1 MKAKEAP
8 ATPPLS
14 WVRRCSVHRVNNT
27 DYRRLVDRVVALAEA
42 DDRIRAAFVY
52 GSHATGSADRF
63 SDLDIGLVTTDD
75 AFDDVV
81 ADGDALVRKLGE
93 PVFLDHFGNPA
104 QLHVIFADGTAL
116 ELIIDRESELT
127 FEGPHRVLVDKAG
140 VSERAA
146 GRPGLTPESSDG
158 PEQVRQRIQG
168 FWHDVDH
175 LVTALGRGNTWWAFG
190 QLDELRRMVL
200 NLARLEIGLE
210 PDDEAYWKVDGAL
223 KPDRLAA
230 LQATAASP
238 DLEPM
243 RDAGVALIDLYRE
256 VAPTLAASHGIEY
269 PTELDRLL
277 SDRLRG
283 LW

>member
-1 MKAKEAP
+1 M
-8 ATPPLS
+8 
-14 WVRRCSVHRVNNT
+14 RQ
-27 DYRRLVDRVVALAEA
+27 DRP
-42 DDRIRAAFVY
+42 
-52 GSHATGSADRF
+52 TGSP
-63 SDLDIGLVTTDD
+63 T
-75 AFDDVV
+75 
-81 ADGDALVRKLGE
+81 
-93 PVFLDHFGNPA
+93 FLDHFGNPA

-146 GRPGLTPESSDG
+146 ARPGPISESSDDH
-158 PEQVRQRIQG
+158 EQVRQRIQG

-190 QLDELRRMVL
+190 QLDELRRMIL

-223 KPDRLAA
+223 EPDRLAA
-230 LQATAASP
+230 LQATAASL
-238 DLEPM
+238 DLAPM
-243 RDAGVALIDLYRE
+243 RDAGLALIDLYRE
-256 VAPTLAASHGIEY
+256 VAPTLAARHGIEY

>member
-1 MKAKEAP
+1 
-8 ATPPLS
+8 L
-14 WVRRCSVHRVNNT
+14 W
-27 DYRRLVDRVVALAEA
+27 
-42 DDRIRAAFVY
+42 
-52 GSHATGSADRF
+52 TGWSP
-63 SDLDIGLVTTDD
+63 S
-75 AFDDVV
+75 
-81 ADGDALVRKLGE
+81 
-93 PVFLDHFGNPA
+93 A

-146 GRPGLTPESSDG
+146 GRPGPTPESSDV

-210 PDDEAYWKVDGAL
+210 PDDEAYWKVDGTL
-223 KPDRLAA
+223 EPDRLAA
-230 LQATAASP
+230 LQATAASL
-238 DLEPM
+238 DLGPM
-243 RDAGVALIDLYRE
+243 RDAGLALIDLYRE
-256 VAPTLAASHGIEY
+256 VASTLAARHGIEY

>member
-1 MKAKEAP
+1 M
-8 ATPPLS
+8 L
-14 WVRRCSVHRVNNT
+14 
-27 DYRRLVDRVVALAEA
+27 ALAEA

-75 AFDDVV
+75 DFDDVV

-146 GRPGLTPESSDG
+146 GRPGRTPESSDV
-158 PEQVRQRIQG
+158 PAQVRQRIQG

-210 PDDEAYWKVDGAL
+210 PDDEASGRSTGPSSPIGSPGSKRPLLRWTSDRCATRAL
-223 KPDRLAA
+223 PSSTCTARLRPRSRPAMA
-230 LQATAASP
+230 SSTRRSWIDSCLIACAASK
-238 DLEPM
+238 
-243 RDAGVALIDLYRE
+243 RFG
-256 VAPTLAASHGIEY
+256 
-269 PTELDRLL
+269 
-277 SDRLRG
+277 
-283 LW
+283 